1 VDPSPRGFRGNSSG
15 RGAEGGVAE
24 LGYRGLGSVAT
35 LVLRFLDVV
44 VCCLGQVAW
53 LASGR
58 LGPTGGPGPGARAL
72 GWGNLVDTMIVSRLA
87 SLKSDDAGAI
97 SGCIR

>member
-1 VDPSPRGFRGNSSG
+1 V
-15 RGAEGGVAE
+15 GV
-24 LGYRGLGSVAT
+24 
-35 LVLRFLDVV
+35 F
-44 VCCLGQVAW
+44 CLGQVAW
-53 LASGR
+53 LASGW
-58 LGPTGGPGPGARAL
+58 LGPTSGPGPGAL